1 MSVETL
7 RKVYESLNEAKN
19 ALKRRKERYD
29 KKKRQLEACDI
40 RFSLN
45 GVDD

>member
-19 ALKRRKERYD
+19 SLKRRKERYD

>member
-19 ALKRRKERYD
+19 ALKRRKERYN
-29 KKKRQLEACDI
+29 KKKRQLEEYDA
-40 RFSLN
+40 RFSLY